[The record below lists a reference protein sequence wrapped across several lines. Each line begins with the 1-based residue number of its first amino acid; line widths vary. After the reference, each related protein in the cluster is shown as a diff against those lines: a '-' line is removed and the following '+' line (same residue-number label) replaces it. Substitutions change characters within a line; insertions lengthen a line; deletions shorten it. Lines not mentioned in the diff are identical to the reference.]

1 MGKAHQCPHSCLGVR
16 SVADLER
23 VDAKVQVRPVQQA
36 KLAWALWAYQQQL
49 RQEKQGQAAA
59 QRAAQ
64 AARAEFRRQETPR
77 KALQHSK

>member
-16 SVADLER
+16 SVAELEH
-23 VDAKVQVRPVQQA
+23 VDANVQVRPVQQA
-36 KLAWALWAYQQQL
+36 KLAWVLRAYQQQL

-64 AARAEFRRQETPR
+64 AARAEFSGQETSR
-77 KALQHSK
+77 KALHHSK